1 MADPKWGNDKFTQM
15 VKEYGEKIN
24 LISQRVEREVLE
36 FLNSSEEVDLFKKE
50 LGKKKVG

>member
-15 VKEYGEKIN
+15 VKKYGEKIN

-36 FLNSSEEVDLFKKE
+36 FLNNSEEVDLFKKE
-50 LGKKKVG
+50 LSKKKVG

>member
-36 FLNSSEEVDLFKKE
+36 FLNNSEEVDLFKKE
-50 LGKKKVG
+50 LSKKKVG